1 MPDAISNTSPLLYLH
16 RIDGLYLLPGL
27 FTVIYV
33 PGAVV
38 FELMEGRQKGYDV
51 PNPSDYDWISIVEPQ
66 AMPSEWFAV
75 DLGKGEIAAMSLAL
89 ERPDHIVLLD
99 DALARKTAKAAG
111 LKVWGTLRILL
122 EAKSQGLVPSIE
134 PFLKRLEDSGMWISV
149 QVRQRILALAG
160 ENSDIRNV

>member
-1 MPDAISNTSPLLYLH
+1 MVRRRS
-16 RIDGLYLLPGL
+16 G
-27 FTVIYV
+27 
-33 PGAVV
+33 
-38 FELMEGRQKGYDV
+38 Q
-51 PNPSDYDWISIVEPQ
+51 
-66 AMPSEWFAV
+66 
-75 DLGKGEIAAMSLAL
+75 GEIAAMSLAL
-89 ERPDHIVLLD
+89 ECPDHIVLLD